1 MNYLYGIR
9 LSIFDHN
16 RNVKCC
22 AVLFVAYVVG
32 IYDVAVSRVA
42 FVAVDVDVS
51 IVFVSSGFA
60 VVS

>member
-1 MNYLYGIR
+1 MNYLFGIH

-32 IYDVAVSRVA
+32 IYDAAVLCVA
-42 FVAVDVDVS
+42 FVVVDVDVS
-51 IVFVSSGFA
+51 IAFVSLSFA